1 MIKVITLEREYGSG
15 GALIA
20 RKLAER
26 LGWKLWDQ
34 LFTDE
39 IARSMKCGH
48 ADVQRREE
56 RRDPLYYRLLKS
68 FMLGSFEGN
77 PNAPSLKLLDADCIF
92 DETRRLVKQAADAG
106 NGVILGRGG
115 AYFLAERA
123 DAYHVFVYAPTEDKV
138 RRLRES
144 GTSAA
149 EAKEL
154 AESVDTERAA
164 FIKKHFDQEW
174 PKRSLYHLMV
184 NSRIG
189 EDAVV
194 QTILKGVAV
203 FERRSGGRRH

>member
-1 MIKVITLEREYGSG
+1 MIKIITLEREYGSG

-34 LFTDE
+34 LLTDE
-39 IARSMKCGH
+39 IARSMKCGNE
-48 ADVQRREE
+48 DVQRREE
-56 RRDPLYYRLLKS
+56 RRDPLYYRLFKS

-77 PNAPSLKLLDADCIF
+77 PNAPAMKFLDADCIF
-92 DETRRLVKQAADAG
+92 TATRDLVKQAADAG

-115 AYFLAERA
+115 AYFLAERE
-123 DAYHVFVYAPTEDKV
+123 DAYHVFVYAPTDEKV

-144 GTSAA
+144 GASAA

-154 AESVDTERAA
+154 AERVDEERGA
-164 FIKKHFDQEW
+164 FIKKYFGVEW
-174 PKRSLYHLMV
+174 PARSRYHLMI
-184 NSRIG
+184 NSHIG

-194 QTILKGVAV
+194 KTILKGIAV
-203 FERRSGGRRH
+203 FEKRYSLRRH